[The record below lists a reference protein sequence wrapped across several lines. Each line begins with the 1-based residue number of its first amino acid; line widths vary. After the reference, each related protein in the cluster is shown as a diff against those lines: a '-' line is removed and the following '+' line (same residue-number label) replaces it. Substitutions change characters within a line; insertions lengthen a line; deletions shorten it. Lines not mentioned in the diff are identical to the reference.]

1 MTSFYDD
8 TPQEGFSPD
17 FRKLV
22 KFGNIE
28 DGDTG
33 MLTDPTG
40 INLAKL
46 AASQS
51 DGIILGSSEV
61 APEIVSYCEGLN
73 VPMLPFSQEAMESGA
88 WIDEYNS
95 FYDKL

>member
-1 MTSFYDD
+1 M
-8 TPQEGFSPD
+8 
-17 FRKLV
+17 
-22 KFGNIE
+22 KFGDIADE
-28 DGDTG
+28 DIPD
-33 MLTDPTG
+33 LSESTG